1 MVFLKVGIP
10 VSTSSPTN
18 IFDIPDMTI
27 VIGTDIGQ
35 PATLCSNCQKHTTIQ
50 ETTEEK

>member
-35 PATLCSNCQKHTTIQ
+35 PATLCSNRRMLARWNP
-50 ETTEEK
+50 ERR